1 MSLKSSLQRSH
12 WAGGQARGLENFLIQ
27 ERPSHGT
34 FWTISKGEGSQKAVN
49 ADPRAFLAARQAK
62 GQTAHTCGNVRQ
74 DLLIP
79 LASGRDTRP
88 RTAAPAGAA
97 RVQPA
102 LTAGAAPQRAR
113 WPEAAHLRA
122 VRPCLPFPALHAA
135 ATSVSTVAKPFG
147 VPVVREALQLQHSP
161 RPAPADP
168 HPREAVPVLK
178 CGKEFHLEVQL
189 SDSSEIAPVQPGGVD
204 LCKLSSHWQ
213 GFGLAA
219 AARAQKDVLSTWHRR
234 QDQHG
239 DWIVSPRDP
248 TCAFQVLPTTRGSP
262 GLPPCPSHHD
272 LVACWIQCG
281 CEAYLWTN

>member
-1 MSLKSSLQRSH
+1 M
-12 WAGGQARGLENFLIQ
+12 
-27 ERPSHGT
+27 
-34 FWTISKGEGSQKAVN
+34 
-49 ADPRAFLAARQAK
+49 
-62 GQTAHTCGNVRQ
+62 RQ

-79 LASGRDTRP
+79 LASGETPGHAQRRLRGVWP
-88 RTAAPAGAA
+88 

-122 VRPCLPFPALHAA
+122 VRPCLHSALHAA
-135 ATSVSTVAKPFG
+135 PPPACPQWREAFW

-178 CGKEFHLEVQL
+178 VREEFHLEVQL

-213 GFGLAA
+213 GELRAGCCSKEGPRRMSS
-219 AARAQKDVLSTWHRR
+219 ARGTAE
-234 QDQHG
+234 QDQHE
-239 DWIVSPRDP
+239 
-248 TCAFQVLPTTRGSP
+248 
-262 GLPPCPSHHD
+262 GLDCFSTEINVCISGPSHNK
-272 LVACWIQCG
+272 G
-281 CEAYLWTN
+281 